1 MVNNDKLK
9 ELIFRIRDNDRQ
21 ALSELYSEMKTSV
34 YSLALVYTKSDF
46 DAEDIMQ
53 NTFLKIWSAASSFSG
68 KNAKSWIMMI
78 TRNLALDMLRSS
90 KRRADLDEN
99 IPSEDCFAKITAS
112 ETVKNLFTHLKEEE
126 REIVLLYS
134 YGFTHAEIAE
144 IAGRPRATVIWKYNN
159 ALKKLRKISGGDN
172 VD

>member
-9 ELIFRIRDNDRQ
+9 ELIFRIRDNDRH

-68 KNAKSWIMMI
+68 KM
-78 TRNLALDMLRSS
+78 RSRGS
-90 KRRADLDEN
+90 
-99 IPSEDCFAKITAS
+99 
-112 ETVKNLFTHLKEEE
+112 
-126 REIVLLYS
+126 
-134 YGFTHAEIAE
+134 
-144 IAGRPRATVIWKYNN
+144 
-159 ALKKLRKISGGDN
+159 
-172 VD
+172 